1 VFARIPSTNSSFSEL
16 EEGGMPKAPQD
27 ALRRRRNAAT
37 SPIHL
42 IISKPRLRHLNGSA
56 TLNRGNLVD

>member
-1 VFARIPSTNSSFSEL
+1 
-16 EEGGMPKAPQD
+16 MPKAPQD